1 MTATRAHVSGRS
13 DVDKAVI
20 MAGFARMD
28 VVAFAVAM
36 GLILG
41 LVIFIATAVLLL
53 KGGDVVGPHLGLLAI
68 YLPGYEVSW
77 SGAVSGALYF
87 TIIGSVLGFCIAV
100 LWNLTHFIY
109 VAMVVVRSAW
119 WRMMAE

>member
-1 MTATRAHVSGRS
+1 MTATRAHVSGRT

-28 VVAFAVAM
+28 VVALAVAT

-41 LVIFIATAVLLL
+41 LVIFTATAVLLL

-77 SGAVSGALYF
+77 SGAISGAFYF
-87 TIIGSVLGFCIAV
+87 FLIGSVLGFCIAV

-119 WRMMAE
+119 WRMMAD